1 MLKILF
7 RLLFL
12 LITPWAGIAQ
22 ADLVLITNART
33 AVDSLSREE
42 AINIYM
48 GRLRRFPSGE
58 TAHPLDLPSN
68 GTEKALFYRL
78 LVNKE
83 LSDINAYWA
92 RLVFSGRASPP
103 RTVGSVAEAIEHVA
117 KEPNIIGYVD
127 RSLVDNRVK
136 IILELPAR
144 GTR

>member
-12 LITPWAGIAQ
+12 LTMMRTGIAQ
-22 ADLVLITNART
+22 ADLVLITNAGT
-33 AVDSLSREE
+33 AVDNLSREE
-42 AINIYM
+42 AVNIYM

-58 TAHPLDLPSN
+58 AAHPLDLPPSA
-68 GTEKALFYRL
+68 TEKALFYRL

-117 KEPNIIGYVD
+117 KEPNVIGYVD

-136 IILELPAR
+136 IILELSSK
-144 GTR
+144 GTH